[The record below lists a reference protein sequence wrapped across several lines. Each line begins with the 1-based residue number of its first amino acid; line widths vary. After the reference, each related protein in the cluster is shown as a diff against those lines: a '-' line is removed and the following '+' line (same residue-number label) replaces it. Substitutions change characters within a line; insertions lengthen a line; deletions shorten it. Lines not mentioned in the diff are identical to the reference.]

1 MLSVTRGVDGTA
13 ALFHKGLVEKLMGE
27 DSLTL
32 GRNSVY
38 SC

>member
-1 MLSVTRGVDGTA
+1 MLPFTYSVDDTPA
-13 ALFHKGLVEKLMGE
+13 HFHKGSLEKPMKDG
-27 DSLTL
+27 SLTL

>member
-1 MLSVTRGVDGTA
+1 MLRVTYSADGIPN
-13 ALFHKGLVEKLMGE
+13 LFHKGLLEKLVTQE
-27 DSLTL
+27 SLTL

>member
-1 MLSVTRGVDGTA
+1 MLPVTHGTDGTPA
-13 ALFHKGLVEKLMGE
+13 FFHKELLEKPMTE